1 MDRVDDYFYTI
12 LNEADPVLD
21 FEPHMSPEQ
30 LACQSEDILARLVEA
45 ALEIV
50 VAGSVLNLPATGAHQ
65 LVSWVAV
72 APEQRHVTDRHFA
85 SAAERTFDD
94 PSALQE
100 LRIRVSLARSMT
112 ATLKHQGLDN
122 SDESEHFWDVCSDA
136 WRRAALI
143 NHKLIQQAVE
153 DCADSE
159 LCRTARVLIEHLQ
172 AVCDGASPCINSDLQ
187 LEIPGFAE
195 KRSSE
200 RAELSADIV
209 LFVKG
214 QAHHVRI
221 INQSQSGYGLEGV
234 PEVGVEEQV
243 WLKLPQGNTVMAVV
257 RWWSDGMAGVEFCT

>member
-21 FEPHMSPEQ
+21 FEPQMSHEQ
-30 LACQSEDILARLVEA
+30 LDSEAEDMLARLVEA

-65 LVSWVAV
+65 LVNWVAT
-72 APEQRHVTDRHFA
+72 APDPHHVSDRHFA
-85 SAAERTFDD
+85 KIAERTFND
-94 PSALQE
+94 PSGLQE
-100 LRIRVSLARSMT
+100 LRIRISLARSMT
-112 ATLKHQGLDN
+112 ATLKHQG
-122 SDESEHFWDVCSDA
+122 SDSSVESEHFWDVCSDA
-136 WRRAALI
+136 WRRVAQV
-143 NHKLIQQAVE
+143 NHGLMKQSVK

-159 LCRTARVLIEHLQ
+159 LTRTAKILLEQLQ

-195 KRSSE
+195 KRASE

-214 QAHHVRI
+214 QAHNVRI
-221 INQSQSGYGLEGV
+221 INQSQSGYGLEDV
-234 PEVGVEEQV
+234 PDVSVDEKV

-257 RWWSDGMAGVEFCT
+257 RWCSDGMAGVEFCT